1 MSARG
6 HILRRGFERWNFYN
20 AATVDHLGLPGF
32 SGQGTIRI
40 AIGLP
45 GPFVRARS
53 FP

>member
-6 HILRRGFERWNFYN
+6 HILRRGFEHWDFYN
-20 AATVDHLGLPGF
+20 AATVEHLGLPGF
-32 SGQGTIRI
+32 SCQGTIRI

-45 GPFVRARS
+45 GFFVRARS